1 MGVRVSSIVDPRIT
15 ESSSLAISTQFSGI
29 AYTAND
35 EGKAVVYAVNVQT
48 GVVVG
53 TTKLK
58 KVPFTDPEA
67 MAVDGQGTLWL
78 ADVGDNKKRRS
89 AVALYAFPE
98 RGPGKYKVTPDNYPV
113 VYSDGRSHDV
123 EAFLLNP
130 ISGAKYLVTKRK
142 KKPGRLFALPDQLQ
156 IDVENV
162 AVDLGKPMP
171 SKVTDGAFTANGAWA
186 VLTDGKRAHVLNART
201 WTVART
207 VPLPP
212 VRQGESLAFHP
223 DGTGFLIG
231 SEGKRSPL
239 VWIAFDQAT
248 GMELSHSSP
257 AVAR

>member
-1 MGVRVSSIVDPRIT
+1 MSNILDPRIT
-15 ESSSLAISTQFSGI
+15 ESSSLAISAQFSGI

-35 EGKAVVYAVNVQT
+35 EGKAVVYAVNVRT
-48 GVVVG
+48 GEVVG

-67 MAVDGQGTLWL
+67 MAVDSQGTLWL
-78 ADVGDNKKRRS
+78 ADVGDNKKRRPC
-89 AVALYAFPE
+89 VHLYAFPE
-98 RGPGKYKVTPDNYPV
+98 QGPGKYKVTPASYPI
-113 VYSDGRSHDV
+113 VYSDGRPHNV

-130 ISGAKYLVTKRK
+130 ISGAKYLVTKRR
-142 KKPGRLFALPDQLQ
+142 KKPGALFALPDQLQ
-156 IDVENV
+156 VDAENV
-162 AVDLGKPMP
+162 AIDLGRPMP
-171 SKVTDGAFTANGAWA
+171 RKISDGAFTANGAWA

-207 VPLPP
+207 IALPP

-248 GMELSHSSP
+248 GTAPSH
-257 AVAR
+257 